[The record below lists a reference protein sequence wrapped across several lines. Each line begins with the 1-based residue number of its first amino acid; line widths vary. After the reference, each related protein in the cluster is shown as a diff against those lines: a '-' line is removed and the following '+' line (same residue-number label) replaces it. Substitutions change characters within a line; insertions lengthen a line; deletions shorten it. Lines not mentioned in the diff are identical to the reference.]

1 MSDFLKKIGEE
12 IINTEDK
19 DILKENANVN
29 GESFSGKMGKLGS
42 ESSKEFARKYVIP
55 KHIMDYMDEGYIHI
69 HDLDFYALGTHN
81 CIFIP
86 FDKILKNGFFVGDK
100 GSVRTPNS
108 ISTAMAQVAIIFQA
122 QQNSQYG
129 GCGASKIDW
138 DLAPYVTKS
147 FRKHYRKG
155 EKYFGTN
162 VIVNDEELFIDNKN
176 LELVNPAVYRYAKEE
191 TRLETLQAAE
201 SMVHNL
207 NTMASRAGGQVP
219 FSSISFGMCTSTEGR
234 MVSDAILQASINGL
248 GNNET
253 AIFPQLIFQ
262 CKDGVNQKEGDPN
275 YDLFLK
281 AIECS
286 SKRLFPNF
294 VNAGATFNAQYYKED
309 NPDTIIATMGCR
321 TRVISNRLGDSVQS
335 GRGNLSFNSINLTKL
350 GIEYGICK
358 GEELDLEGFYNKL
371 DEVMD
376 ICMEGLL
383 HRFEIQANQ
392 KARSSDFMMANGVW
406 MDGEKLHPEEKV
418 GEVLKQGSLSI
429 GFVGLAECLKAM
441 FGKHHG
447 EDKDVWQH
455 GYNIIKYMRDYCD
468 RKAEELNMNV
478 TLFATPAE
486 SLAGKF
492 ARVNRKQYGLIEGVT
507 DREYITNS
515 NHIPVYYPISAFEK
529 IELEAPFHELT
540 NAGHICYVEVDGNM
554 KNNPEAFKKIVQ
566 YALNKNVGYFSIN
579 HPIDKCNSCGFDGI
593 IGECCPNCG
602 ETEDS
607 GNIVKIRR
615 ITGYLVGSLNR
626 FNQGKLAE
634 VRDRVKHVQSKG

>member
-1 MSDFLKKIGEE
+1 ME
-12 IINTEDK
+12 
-19 DILKENANVN
+19 
-29 GESFSGKMGKLGS
+29 
-42 ESSKEFARKYVIP
+42 
-55 KHIMDYMDEGYIHI
+55 YMDKGYIHI

-86 FDKILKNGFFVGDK
+86 FDKILKNGFYVGDK

-147 FRKHYRKG
+147 FKKHFRKG
-155 EKYFGTN
+155 EEYFGATAT
-162 VIVNDEELFIDNKN
+162 VKDEELYIDNKS
-176 LELVNPAVYRYAKEE
+176 LEKVNPSAYRFAKKE
-191 TRLETLQAAE
+191 TELETLQSAE
-201 SMVHNL
+201 SMIHNL

-219 FSSISFGMCTSTEGR
+219 FSSISFGVCTSTEGR
-234 MVSDAILQASINGL
+234 MVSNAILQASINGL
-248 GNNET
+248 GNQET

-262 CKDGVNQKEGDPN
+262 CKKGVNQNEEDPN

-294 VNAGATFNAQYYKED
+294 VNVDATYNAQYYRED

-350 GIEYGICK
+350 GIEHGICA
-358 GEELDLEGFYNKL
+358 GNKL
-371 DEVMD
+371 DLDGFYKELEKVMD
-376 ICMEGLL
+376 ICMDALL

-392 KARSSDFMMANGVW
+392 QAKASDFMMANGVW
-406 MDGEKLHPEEKV
+406 MDGEKLHPEAKV
-418 GEVLKQGSLSI
+418 GELLKQGSLSI

-447 EDKDVWQH
+447 ESKEVWQH
-455 GYNIIKYMRDYCD
+455 GYNIIKFMREYCD

-492 ARVNRKQYGLIEGVT
+492 ANMNRKQYGLIDGVT
-507 DREYITNS
+507 DRDYITNS
-515 NHIPVYYPISAFEK
+515 NHIPVYYNISASEK
-529 IELEAPFHELT
+529 IRLEAPFHELA

-554 KNNPEAFKKIVQ
+554 KNNTKAFKDIVQ
-566 YALNKNVGYFSIN
+566 YALDQNIGYFSVN
-579 HPIDKCNSCGFDGI
+579 HPIDKCNACGFDGI
-593 IGECCPNCG
+593 IGDSCPNCG
-602 ETEDS
+602 ATEDS
-607 GNIVKIRR
+607 GYIVKIRR
-615 ITGYLVGSLNR
+615 ITGYLVGNLLTR
-626 FNQGKLAE
+626 FNKSKRAE
-634 VRDRVKHVQSKG
+634 ERDRVKHVRG